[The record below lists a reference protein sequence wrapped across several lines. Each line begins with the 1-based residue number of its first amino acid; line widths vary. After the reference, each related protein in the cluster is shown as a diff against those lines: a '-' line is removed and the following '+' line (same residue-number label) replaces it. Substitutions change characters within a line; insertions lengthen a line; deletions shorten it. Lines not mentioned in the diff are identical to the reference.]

1 MSIEIKTNEEEL
13 SVKISGDIDH
23 HTAALMRSEVDEKI
37 RNFNPL
43 KLSLDFSSVSFMD
56 SSGIGF
62 IMGRYK
68 LMKENGGIVEIVNTP
83 HGINK
88 VLKIS
93 GLDKIINIRRCNNEN
108 NQ

>member
-1 MSIEIKTNEEEL
+1 MAIEIKMNEDEL
-13 SVKISGDIDH
+13 TARLSGEIDH
-23 HTAALMRSEVDEKI
+23 HSAALMRDELDEKI
-37 RNFNPL
+37 KSLNPS

-68 LMKENGGIVEIVNTP
+68 LMKENGGIVEVVNTP
-83 HGINK
+83 AGINK

-93 GLDKIINIRRCNNEN
+93 GLDKIVDIRRCKNEDN
-108 NQ
+108 